1 MIKKM
6 SFCAEMTQKLL
17 SGEMS
22 KIIVPAPDFKEQ
34 YKRVILDN
42 RVYEVD
48 SFNLQKTFCRLPIPL
63 GSEVGIMRT
72 LSEYYRDGK
81 LSASGKEL
89 ELLKKSFAWGNRT
102 AIPHSDLKEAFMATG
117 VRIERTMEVPY
128 IDWADSGYAEKVERV
143 APVELDEEAETEG
156 QEAEV
161 TDAGTGTEIESS
173 LDPST
178 TTKQGATTGG
188 QDEGQAEE
196 TTKQADVTVEQA
208 EAAGA
213 QDVEAQSS
221 ETESLETESS
231 EYECP
236 VDNLTSLR
244 EELET
249 LLITGALL
257 KFQKTNDLKQLPNY
271 VYVFDVRL
279 VRF

>member
-1 MIKKM
+1 
-6 SFCAEMTQKLL
+6 
-17 SGEMS
+17 
-22 KIIVPAPDFKEQ
+22 
-34 YKRVILDN
+34 
-42 RVYEVD
+42 
-48 SFNLQKTFCRLPIPL
+48 
-63 GSEVGIMRT
+63 
-72 LSEYYRDGK
+72 
-81 LSASGKEL
+81 
-89 ELLKKSFAWGNRT
+89 
-102 AIPHSDLKEAFMATG
+102 
-117 VRIERTMEVPY
+117 
-128 IDWADSGYAEKVERV
+128 
-143 APVELDEEAETEG
+143 VELDEEAETEG